1 MGEIEFKAERLSLAE
16 WLRGLLDQTVP
27 CEIGAG
33 FQP

>member
-1 MGEIEFKAERLSLAE
+1 MGAIEFKAERLSLAL
-16 WLRGLLDQTVP
+16 WPRGLLDQTVP